1 MQKKMLS
8 ILLALTV
15 IMSLSFSS
23 CSEAPSMPE
32 LQTSKDS
39 PSKPNVEENYYGN
52 INCDYLSQG
61 QIPYGRNEYGF
72 SDNVTDEMEIC
83 VSELID
89 RCVKS
94 DAESGSFE
102 EMVKEIYL
110 QYVDADARNKAGA
123 DVLLQFGEMIESCS
137 TVDELV
143 NVMGFLY
150 RNCGVSSFFRPDVMA
165 NMRDTSVN
173 FLYLMNMN
181 TLGNM
186 KENFTKTDAGP
197 EQMGQFVNSTLKA
210 IGVDSNEAK
219 QRAKNV
225 VKLINEIMLDTMDSD
240 EMSDMTKHI
249 NKYNK
254 DELQALFSN
263 INTNDMLN
271 SFGFDVDECIV
282 YDERQAKKIN
292 ELMIQENIR
301 EIKDY
306 LIACVL
312 FEYNRVL
319 PPSYSE
325 NFSSFSDFEKDPDDD
340 AKRFVCDVLD
350 MEISVIYGRE
360 ICTDEVIGM
369 VNKMVSQ
376 IQNSCR
382 QLIKNCERL
391 SDDAKEK
398 YMRKMDNMLVLLGYN
413 KNMVSPF
420 TITPAQNGGSLIE
433 NIIAIK
439 RGRIQ
444 KLINN
449 VGKSPDRADWQMP
462 AIEVNATYYP
472 LSNTFEIPAVM
483 MSKAFVNPDDNE
495 YYNLGKLG
503 YVIGHEMSHAFDSNG
518 FKYDEYGN
526 LNTEWLAD
534 EDRERY
540 IQLMDKVTAY
550 YNNFKLLD
558 MYSVKGDVTLSEN
571 LADLSAVQC
580 LLNVTDDKE
589 NLRYIFEGIATQW
602 ASLTI
607 VKDLVKQ
614 LNGDIHSP
622 GEARTNAVVASMDK
636 FYEVYDIKETDKMYV
651 APENRVKVW

>member
-1 MQKKMLS
+1 
-8 ILLALTV
+8 
-15 IMSLSFSS
+15 
-23 CSEAPSMPE
+23 
-32 LQTSKDS
+32 
-39 PSKPNVEENYYGN
+39 
-52 INCDYLSQG
+52 
-61 QIPYGRNEYGF
+61 
-72 SDNVTDEMEIC
+72 
-83 VSELID
+83 
-89 RCVKS
+89 
-94 DAESGSFE
+94 
-102 EMVKEIYL
+102 
-110 QYVDADARNKAGA
+110 
-123 DVLLQFGEMIESCS
+123 
-137 TVDELV
+137 
-143 NVMGFLY
+143 
-150 RNCGVSSFFRPDVMA
+150 
-165 NMRDTSVN
+165 
-173 FLYLMNMN
+173 
-181 TLGNM
+181 
-186 KENFTKTDAGP
+186 
-197 EQMGQFVNSTLKA
+197 
-210 IGVDSNEAK
+210 
-219 QRAKNV
+219 
-225 VKLINEIMLDTMDSD
+225 
-240 EMSDMTKHI
+240 
-249 NKYNK
+249 
-254 DELQALFSN
+254 
-263 INTNDMLN
+263 
-271 SFGFDVDECIV
+271 
-282 YDERQAKKIN
+282 
-292 ELMIQENIR
+292 
-301 EIKDY
+301 
-306 LIACVL
+306 
-312 FEYNRVL
+312 
-319 PPSYSE
+319 
-325 NFSSFSDFEKDPDDD
+325 
-340 AKRFVCDVLD
+340 
-350 MEISVIYGRE
+350 
-360 ICTDEVIGM
+360 
-369 VNKMVSQ
+369 
-376 IQNSCR
+376 
-382 QLIKNCERL
+382 
-391 SDDAKEK
+391 
-398 YMRKMDNMLVLLGYN
+398 
-413 KNMVSPF
+413 MVSPF